1 MRAASK
7 RLRFEIGR
15 RHNGILMTL
24 EEFDAIEDYDDNYR
38 YELINGVLI
47 VNPMPSV
54 FERDPNEELGHWLR
68 HYQDQHPGILDK
80 TVFEEYINTAVGRR
94 RADRVIWA
102 GLGRG
107 PDPEDDVPTI
117 VVEFVSRRKRD
128 QMRDYIDKR
137 DEYLEIGVA
146 EYWVIDR
153 FKGTLTIFRRGVDGF
168 EEHSVSDREVYKPS
182 LLPGFEL
189 PVGKLLA
196 VCDTWKKK
204 TKSYIR
210 NTRSCILPL

>member
-1 MRAASK
+1 MSTATRK
-7 RLRFEIGR
+7 LQFEFGR
-15 RHNGILMTL
+15 RHNGILMTP
-24 EEFDAIEDYDDNYR
+24 EEFDAIDDYDENYR

-54 FERDPNEELGHWLR
+54 FERDPNEELGYWLR
-68 HYQDQHPGILDK
+68 YYHDQHPGSLDK

-107 PDPEDDVPTI
+107 PDPENDVPTI

-137 DEYLEIGVA
+137 DEYLEIGVT

-153 FKGTLTIFRRGVDGF
+153 FKVTLTVFRRATEGI
-168 EEHSVSDREVYKPS
+168 EEQIISDREVYKTS

-189 PVGKLLA
+189 PLGKLLA

-204 TKSYIR
+204 TKMKKK
-210 NTRSCILPL
+210 